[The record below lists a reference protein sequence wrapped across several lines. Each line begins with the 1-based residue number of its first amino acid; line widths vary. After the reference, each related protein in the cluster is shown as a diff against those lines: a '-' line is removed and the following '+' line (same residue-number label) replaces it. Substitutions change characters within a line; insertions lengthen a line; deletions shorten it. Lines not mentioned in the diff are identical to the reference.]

1 MGQCACSSE
10 HRNKDK
16 FGGHGCVFSDDSMLL
31 QAIQR
36 LEETWTKLHEDK
48 ERQHKANNKESDAS
62 MKHLSQDHEK
72 PSDLLPGNQNKNDS
86 IKCIGSI
93 SLARQKFVAVN
104 GGPPQM
110 LPVNKETAMMLKD
123 LDIKALE
130 EECQELKT
138 RLGAIKEGM
147 EGQRSSDV
155 EELLRQSQKEL
166 LWLQRQLSFISE
178 RSSLYMFSQDKI
190 VEIDPRVLAGRLQD
204 LRLTRTILCPG
215 TDTHSK
221 CIRRHCLPLLPACN
235 MTQ

>member
-86 IKCIGSI
+86 IKCTGSI
-93 SLARQKFVAVN
+93 SVPRQKFVAVN
-104 GGPPQM
+104 GAPPQT
-110 LPVNKETAMMLKD
+110 LSVNKETAMMLKD
-123 LDIKALE
+123 QDIKALE

-138 RLGAIKEGM
+138 RLGAIKVPRAVLM
-147 EGQRSSDV
+147 
-155 EELLRQSQKEL
+155 
-166 LWLQRQLSFISE
+166 IS
-178 RSSLYMFSQDKI
+178 
-190 VEIDPRVLAGRLQD
+190 
-204 LRLTRTILCPG
+204 
-215 TDTHSK
+215 
-221 CIRRHCLPLLPACN
+221 
-235 MTQ
+235 

>member
-10 HRNKDK
+10 HRNKNK

-86 IKCIGSI
+86 IKCTGSI

-178 RSSLYMFSQDKI
+178 RSSLYMFCQDK
-190 VEIDPRVLAGRLQD
+190 VSVKHFLYRAQWTAGSWM
-204 LRLTRTILCPG
+204 I
-215 TDTHSK
+215 
-221 CIRRHCLPLLPACN
+221 
-235 MTQ
+235 